1 MKTPK
6 SFEAGMARL
15 DEILAK
21 MNDSETPLA
30 QAVKLYAEAAQTMA
44 YCTQTLDQ
52 AQLEIQEIDAKWDAP
67 DAPAVPNAQEDDHDA
82 ADV

>member
-6 SFEAGMARL
+6 NFEAGMARL

-21 MNDSETPLA
+21 MNDSETPLT
-30 QAVKLYAEAAQTMA
+30 QAVKLYAEAAQVMA

-67 DAPAVPNAQEDDHDA
+67 DAPAVRNAQEDDHDA